1 MADPVYEIGI
11 DTGGT
16 FTDIVCRGADGIRL
30 MKVPSTPADP
40 SEAIRAGFERME
52 AEWNLKASELVRFAH
67 GTTVATNAV
76 LQRRGGRTGILA
88 TEGFGDVLELGR
100 QMRRQMYDLRL
111 EPETPVF
118 LAPGARRAEVRER
131 VSAAGEVLVPL
142 DADSLARAVDGLVGQ
157 QVETIAVCFLFS
169 FLHPEHEQAAR
180 EYIEAHHPGVMVSLS
195 SDVDPTFREYER
207 TCVTAFDAYS
217 KPVVDRY
224 LGAMERDLA
233 AAGVPAPLQIMQ
245 SRGGLAAAQVAR
257 QRPVRLFLSGPA
269 AGVIGG
275 RAAGRAARFDDLI
288 TLDVGGTSCDIA
300 LVSGGQALVRPE
312 SEIAG
317 FSVRVP
323 MLDIN
328 TLGAGGG
335 SIAWLDAA
343 AGLRVGPRST
353 GADPGPA
360 CYGQGG
366 TDPTLTDASVVLGY
380 LNPSNFAG
388 GSMALDA
395 ERARQAIAEVIA
407 GPMGIGV
414 DEAALGIHRVAN
426 AQMTEGIRLVS
437 VNRGLDPRG
446 FVLLALGG
454 AGALH
459 AVPLAAELGIA
470 RVLVPQTPGV
480 LSATGLLA
488 AAVEHEVTA
497 AFHRELED
505 LDLETTRTA
514 LAAIDRRCAELMAA
528 EGVAAGSQEIHYF
541 ADICYI
547 GQSYSLEVPLD
558 LTGSDPAAALHAAF
572 LAVHEGVHGH
582 AIEGPARIVNLRSV
596 HRARGAELDLSI
608 LSAAEETG
616 VNDARSKGERPISV
630 DGTAGTIGAA
640 IYDRTALPAGAGI
653 AGPAIVEQADT
664 TTLIPPGWRAG
675 VVEGGS
681 LLIER
686 RAPRARHE

>member
-1 MADPVYEIGI
+1 
-11 DTGGT
+11 
-16 FTDIVCRGADGIRL
+16 
-30 MKVPSTPADP
+30 
-40 SEAIRAGFERME
+40 AIA
-52 AEWNLKASELVRFAH
+52 
-67 GTTVATNAV
+67 
-76 LQRRGGRTGILA
+76 
-88 TEGFGDVLELGR
+88 
-100 QMRRQMYDLRL
+100 
-111 EPETPVF
+111 
-118 LAPGARRAEVRER
+118 
-131 VSAAGEVLVPL
+131 
-142 DADSLARAVDGLVGQ
+142 
-157 QVETIAVCFLFS
+157 IAFLFS
-169 FLHPEHEQAAR
+169 FINPAHEERAR
-180 EYIEAHHPGVMVSLS
+180 ELIAEAHPDLAISLS
-195 SDVDPTFREYER
+195 SEVDPAFREYER

-275 RAAGRAARFDDLI
+275 RAAGRAAGFDDLI

>member
-233 AAGVPAPLQIMQ
+233 AADVPAPLQIMQ

-275 RAAGRAARFDDLI
+275 RAAGRAAGFDDLI

-343 AGLRVGPRST
+343 AGLRVGPRSA

>member
-343 AGLRVGPRST
+343 AGLRVGPRSA

>member
-275 RAAGRAARFDDLI
+275 RAAGRAAGFDDLI

>member
-40 SEAIRAGFERME
+40 SEAIRAGFERRE

-275 RAAGRAARFDDLI
+275 RAAGRAAGFDDLI

-343 AGLRVGPRST
+343 AGLRVGPRSA